1 MSESEDKQSA
11 LGTVTD
17 KADTAKSV
25 AGESGQLASA
35 RAKLGL
41 SLLDLATETRI
52 PKRHLAALENHQV
65 DRLPAKLFVIGY
77 LRTCAERL
85 GLNLDDLLA
94 EYGVAETVVR
104 DATANATTADTVLAG
119 DSAHSVLSPGPGMAV
134 RPTVWRIAAFAIVP
148 LLFIVLFAWI
158 YSIQDDG
165 VTTAIDSDVLLNIQ
179 TAPLGQLASVAV
191 NQQVRDAETVEE
203 ADISSQLETAAELI
217 ETSEPVNV
225 TATEPVNIALLPAA
239 IVSTNV
245 DANLSA
251 GLITDLSAIDTASSS
266 QDQPQDRLIIRVKE
280 DSWVHITDSAGS
292 QLFRDLARAGKKID
306 VSGDLPF
313 DVHLGNAPGLELELN
328 GSPFAITDY
337 RDDNSARLVL
347 GSR

>member
-1 MSESEDKQSA
+1 MSESKDKQSA
-11 LGTVTD
+11 LGAVTD
-17 KADTAKSV
+17 AADTTKLAAS
-25 AGESGQLASA
+25 ESGQLASA

-41 SLLDLATETRI
+41 SLVDLAAETRI

-104 DATANATTADTVLAG
+104 DATANATTADTILAG
-119 DSAHSVLSPGPGMAV
+119 DTAHSVLSHGPGMAA
-134 RPTVWRIAAFAIVP
+134 RPTVWRVAAFAIVP
-148 LLFIVLFAWI
+148 LLLIVFLAWI
-158 YSIQDDG
+158 YSMQEDV
-165 VTTAIDSDVLLNIQ
+165 VTQPTNSEVLLNIQ

-191 NQQVRDAETVEE
+191 NQQAREPKVAAKAEITVSKQLGTKAERKE
-203 ADISSQLETAAELI
+203 AVVVASALPTTEVSPVAIITSNAEVDIST
-217 ETSEPVNV
+217 
-225 TATEPVNIALLPAA
+225 
-239 IVSTNV
+239 
-245 DANLSA
+245 NLSA
-251 GLITDLSAIDTASSS
+251 DSSVIDTPIVS
-266 QDQPQDRLIIRVKE
+266 QGQSQDRLVISVKE

-306 VSGDLPF
+306 VMGDLPF
-313 DVHLGNAPGLELELN
+313 DVHLGNAPGLALELN

>member
-1 MSESEDKQSA
+1 MSESEDKKSA
-11 LGTVTD
+11 LGSVTD
-17 KADTAKSV
+17 TADATKLATI
-25 AGESGQLASA
+25 ESGQLASA
-35 RAKLGL
+35 RARLGL
-41 SLLDLATETRI
+41 SLLDLAAETRI
-52 PKRHLAALENHQV
+52 PKRHLTALENHQV

-77 LRTCAERL
+77 LRTCADRL

-104 DATANATTADTVLAG
+104 DATANATNADTVLAG
-119 DSAHSVLSPGPGMAV
+119 DTAHSVLSHGPGMAP

-148 LLFIVLFAWI
+148 LLLIVFLAWI
-158 YSIQDDG
+158 YSMQDDA
-165 VTTAIDSDVLLNIQ
+165 VAQSMDSDVLLNIQ

-191 NQQVRDAETVEE
+191 NQQAREYKVTAKAEIDV
-203 ADISSQLETAAELI
+203 SKQLETRTERKEAVVVASALPTTEV
-217 ETSEPVNV
+217 SPV
-225 TATEPVNIALLPAA
+225 A
-239 IVSTNV
+239 IITRNTDTGIS
-245 DANLSA
+245 
-251 GLITDLSAIDTASSS
+251 TDLSADSSVIDAPIASQNQS
-266 QDQPQDRLIIRVKE
+266 QDRLVISVKE

-306 VSGDLPF
+306 VMGDLPF
-313 DVHLGNAPGLELELN
+313 DVHLGNAPGLALELN